1 MSLRS
6 QGVRRTALGVS
17 LAVVIGAVLGVGA
30 GLGPS
35 GDPAAPVLPAA
46 LPVGAPVLPAPP
58 VVPVLAERE
67 DRPAAPV
74 PVAAEQAAP
83 PRAAAE
89 DEPDDEPAAPADD
102 AADDDVETDAA
113 EEAED
118 ADEAEDAEDAE
129 EVPVGPTAV
138 PVGTDSTELVDG
150 TPCTAAARAC
160 VDLDDRTAWLLDDG
174 EIVKGPVSV
183 QIGDEMDPT
192 PLGTFT
198 VEWKAEQWTSR
209 EYFTQM
215 PYSVFF
221 AAGGIAFH
229 EGRQDTNSAGCVKLV
244 REDAQEFFEYLQVG
258 DQVQIR

>member
-1 MSLRS
+1 MALRP
-6 QGVRRTALGVS
+6 QGVRRMALGVA
-17 LAVVIGAVLGVGA
+17 LATVIGAVVGVGV

-35 GDPAAPVLPAA
+35 GDAAPPELPAA
-46 LPVGAPVLPAPP
+46 LPVAAPP
-58 VVPVLAERE
+58 VPVVPEQAPPAERPGA
-67 DRPAAPV
+67 PA
-74 PVAAEQAAP
+74 PVAAE
-83 PRAAAE
+83 RAVATADPVEEFADRTVE
-89 DEPDDEPAAPADD
+89 DDAPDDADDDASDDANDDAENDAADDADD
-102 AADDDVETDAA
+102 AAE
-113 EEAED
+113 
-118 ADEAEDAEDAE
+118 ADEAEAA
-129 EVPVGPTAV
+129 PTAT
-138 PVGTDSTELVDG
+138 PVRTAPAELVEG
-150 TPCTAAARAC
+150 TPCTEAARAC

-209 EYFTQM
+209 EFFTQM